1 MTASLKYAASAAV
14 LGLAM
19 TVSLGA
25 TASAQSF
32 SGDPAYGGVSLRDGS
47 VEAAVRAGG
56 AWSADLLSQGCY
68 GYITEGPT
76 LAVEYAGGED
86 LYLSAGADEDTML
99 VVRTPN
105 GDLHCD
111 DDGAGDLN
119 PGLVFAKAERGVY
132 ELWLGTY
139 SAGVGTPPAQIHAS
153 TIGFDTSNPFSVS
166 PNASLPAD
174 QALRLR
180 AGFRD
185 DPRLID
191 VIAGGEARLEVL
203 GDMCFGYAGEAPDL
217 ALTYR
222 AGSLPLYIAMESER
236 DGVLAV
242 QTPSGEMLCNDDA
255 IGLNPG
261 VHIETPE
268 RGEYLI
274 WTGLLG
280 DRGLTAD
287 GVLSISE
294 IGFQG
299 VDRRLDLTEPAL
311 FGSRSLRAGF
321 MPDPMA
327 VQVQAGGPIE
337 ANMAVQDS
345 VVSMG
350 YCAGDVTRAPTFELD
365 FTAGEAPLFISAVSD
380 DDTTLVV
387 NGPDGAWMCDD
398 DSGAGL
404 NPVLEIND
412 PQSGV
417 YDIYVG
423 RFYSE
428 SETSPATLYVS
439 EIGGGADP
447 INSRV
452 DLSLPALYGDHELD
466 AGFVPDPY
474 RISVQAGGPLE
485 ASSSG
490 ISSDSDWCSG
500 NYTAAPTAELSWNG
514 ANGPLSI
521 YVEGERDT
529 TLAINLPDGS
539 WRCNDD
545 GGPGLNPALQF
556 DSALSGVYDIYV
568 GVFSG
573 EPSSAQLMI
582 SEFDSPSD

>member
-14 LGLAM
+14 LGLALNLG
-19 TVSLGA
+19 LGA
-25 TASAQSF
+25 TAAAQSF
-32 SGDPAYGGVSLRDGS
+32 SGDPAYGGLSLRDGS
-47 VEAAVRAGG
+47 VQTAVRAGG

-68 GYITEGPT
+68 GYITEAPT
-76 LAVEYAGGED
+76 LTVEYAGGED

-139 SAGVGTPPAQIHAS
+139 SAGVGTPAAQIHAS
-153 TIGFDTSNPFSVS
+153 TSGFDTTNPFSVS
-166 PNASLPAD
+166 PNASLRAD

-180 AGFRD
+180 SGFRD

-191 VIAGGEARLEVL
+191 VVAGGEARLEEL
-203 GDMCFGYAGEAPDL
+203 GDMCFGYSGEAADV

-242 QTPSGEMLCNDDA
+242 RTPSGEMLCNDDA
-255 IGLNPG
+255 VGLNPG
-261 VHIETPE
+261 VHVENPE

-280 DRGLTAD
+280 DRGVTAD

-294 IGFQG
+294 IGYQG

-311 FGSRSLRAGF
+311 FGSRALRAGF
-321 MPDPMA
+321 VPDPMA
-327 VQVQAGGPIE
+327 VDVQAGGPIE
-337 ANMAVQDS
+337 ANMAVQDG
-345 VVSMG
+345 VVSVG
-350 YCAGDVTRAPTFELD
+350 YCNGDVTRAPTFELD
-365 FTAGEAPLFISAVSD
+365 FEAGESPLFISAVSD

-404 NPVLEIND
+404 NPVLEINN

-423 RFYSE
+423 RFYGD

-452 DLSLPALYGDHELD
+452 DLSLPAMYGDHDLE

-490 ISSDSDWCSG
+490 ISSDADWCSG
-500 NYTAAPTAELSWNG
+500 NYTAAPTAELTWSG
-514 ANGPLSI
+514 ENGPLSI
-521 YVEGERDT
+521 YVEGDRDT

-539 WRCNDD
+539 WRCDD
-545 GGPGLNPALQF
+545 DSGPGLSPALQF
-556 DSALSGVYDIYV
+556 DRALSGVYDIYV

-573 EPSSAQLMI
+573 EPASAQLMI
-582 SEFDSPSD
+582 SEFDAPND